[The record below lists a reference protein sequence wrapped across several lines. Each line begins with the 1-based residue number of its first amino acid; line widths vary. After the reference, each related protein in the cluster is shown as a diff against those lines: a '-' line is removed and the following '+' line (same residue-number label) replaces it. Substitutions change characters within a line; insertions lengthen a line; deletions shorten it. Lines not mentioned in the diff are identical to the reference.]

1 MNYLISCYNINNKG
15 GIKMNAE
22 EKVKMIQM
30 QIESI
35 QKITQ
40 KTKELNEIQE
50 RFSKIR
56 EQIQKADK
64 DSIIFL
70 QKAKDE
76 GLEYVKKMNDLLGE
90 IDLLNKESV
99 KLDKKDIETLTQYLK
114 VYSEFNVLTSKI
126 QTIEKLSKK
135 SSNNKIET
143 KNAEGRKK
151 QIDETLF
158 DEYEDLVAQKK
169 QLNSKYLQIYNKL
182 MNYDIH
188 PTKENDEEELKE
200 EDRLKEVK
208 KEIKSV
214 KSLPQSTEDEF
225 VPVDDKKYSMS
236 NFGKLCYLNNQKRQ
250 LEENEPDLKD
260 NQVPIENPE
269 KIVITNIDK
278 KKKLSMKQKL
288 KRIAIAATIGIATT
302 VSIFGLK
309 KGQKALQ
316 TQSKIESNTD
326 SDDLNEPEIVIFNE
340 DQVANAQNEKIKEEN
355 VISNEKEQNGLLNE
369 TKENVVIQNNEA
381 LSQIEPVDIGV
392 IDEDYTLSTSEDDIS
407 SLQLGDSFI
416 IDDSAQIYSNE
427 YDATRETNGKHP
439 LFEKD
444 KERSTVGIVYT
455 LPNGEIVV
463 ARNDEDIQ
471 KYEAAGGTITSYLA
485 GNENGKE
492 GFYNA
497 DNVIPSNQELGG
509 KNL

>member
-1 MNYLISCYNINNKG
+1 
-15 GIKMNAE
+15 MNAE
-22 EKVKMIQM
+22 EKVKMIQI

-76 GLEYVKKMNDLLGE
+76 GLEYVKKMNDLLEE

-135 SSNNKIET
+135 SSNNKVET

-151 QIDETLF
+151 QIDETLL
-158 DEYEDLVAQKK
+158 DEYENLVAQKK
-169 QLNSKYLQIYNKL
+169 VLNSKYLQIYNKL

-188 PTKENDEEELKE
+188 PTKENDEETKE

-208 KEIKSV
+208 KEIKNI
-214 KSLPQSTEDEF
+214 KALPKNAEDGY
-225 VPVDDKKYSMS
+225 VPMGDKKYSMS

-316 TQSKIESNTD
+316 TQTKIESNTNN
-326 SDDLNEPEIVIFNE
+326 DDLNEPEIVIFNE

-355 VISNEKEQNGLLNE
+355 EVSNE
-369 TKENVVIQNNEA
+369 TKKKEISKETKEDVVIQNNEA

-392 IDEDYTLSTSEDDIS
+392 INEDYTANSEDDIS
-407 SLQLGDSFI
+407 SLQLGDSFT

-455 LPNGEIVV
+455 LPNSEIVV

-509 KNL
+509 KIL